1 MSKLQG
7 VFWDLDGTIAN
18 TEFEAHLPAFNNAFN
33 DLKIGWFWNA
43 DTYVDLLKVNGGKN
57 RIAHYS
63 EINNFY
69 ITSDLVIR
77 IHERKQYHYL
87 NNIRN
92 NSVSLKSGVYR
103 LIKNLNELKES
114 IVKDLQ
120 RYTPVEEVDIEDVD
134 SVPLKDNASEIS
146 FDNFEKENAS
156 EKNRKKISVTESDIK
171 KLIENNRKEMLE
183 KKSDESDI
191 SSDGTELENL
201 EDSPSED

>member
-1 MSKLQG
+1 MAR
-7 VFWDLDGTIAN
+7 VT
-18 TEFEAHLPAFNNAFN
+18 TEDCVVSVPNRFELVIYACKRAREITA
-33 DLKIGWFWNA
+33 G
-43 DTYVDLLKVNGGKN
+43 
-57 RIAHYS
+57 S
-63 EINNFY
+63 EIDVEKNN
-69 ITSDLVIR
+69 D
-77 IHERKQYHYL
+77 
-87 NNIRN
+87 
-92 NSVSLKSGVYR
+92 
-103 LIKNLNELKES
+103 KNTVVALREIAEKKVDLNELKES

-191 SSDGTELENL
+191 SSDGTELESL

>member
-1 MSKLQG
+1 MAR
-7 VFWDLDGTIAN
+7 VT
-18 TEFEAHLPAFNNAFN
+18 TEDCVESVPNRFELVIYACKRARE
-33 DLKIGWFWNA
+33 ITSG
-43 DTYVDLLKVNGGKN
+43 
-57 RIAHYS
+57 S
-63 EINNFY
+63 EIDIEKNN
-69 ITSDLVIR
+69 D
-77 IHERKQYHYL
+77 
-87 NNIRN
+87 
-92 NSVSLKSGVYR
+92 
-103 LIKNLNELKES
+103 KNTVVALREIAEKKVDLNELKDS

-191 SSDGTELENL
+191 SPDGTELENL

>member
-1 MSKLQG
+1 MAR
-7 VFWDLDGTIAN
+7 VT
-18 TEFEAHLPAFNNAFN
+18 TEDCVESVPNRFELVIYACKRARE
-33 DLKIGWFWNA
+33 ITSG
-43 DTYVDLLKVNGGKN
+43 
-57 RIAHYS
+57 S
-63 EINNFY
+63 EIDIEKNN
-69 ITSDLVIR
+69 D
-77 IHERKQYHYL
+77 
-87 NNIRN
+87 
-92 NSVSLKSGVYR
+92 
-103 LIKNLNELKES
+103 KNTVVALREIAEKKVDLNELKDS

-156 EKNRKKISVTESDIK
+156 EKNRKKISVTESEIK

-191 SSDGTELENL
+191 SLDGTELENL